1 MLTLYRDNVPT
12 IHIKTWSLAATL
24 FEGEVAGGPVPT
36 LFAADPEV
44 AKAAISADVLKA
56 HWDVNKMSR
65 VLMEGESVNLK
76 EAVAL
81 MKKPR

>member
-1 MLTLYRDNVPT
+1 MPT

-24 FEGEVAGGPVPT
+24 FAGGVVGGPVPN

-56 HWDVNKMSR
+56 HWDVNKMVR
-65 VLMEGESVNLK
+65 VLMAGESVTLK